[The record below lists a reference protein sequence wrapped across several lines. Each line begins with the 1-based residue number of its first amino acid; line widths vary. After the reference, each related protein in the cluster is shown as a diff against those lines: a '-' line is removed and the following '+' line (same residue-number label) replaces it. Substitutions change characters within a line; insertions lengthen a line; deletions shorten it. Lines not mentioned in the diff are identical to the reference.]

1 MSSSRPS
8 GVSGGTHGGNVVS
21 VAPVGATPD
30 TPSGVAGRSATSPAS
45 PPPTPPGN
53 RLAGRWRY
61 GWVWA
66 AIWLAYLAQPLRE
79 AWQNDG
85 LKLRLTGVTAIALFA
100 AFFVVA
106 LRSLRTTG
114 RRGRPI
120 PVAARWG
127 MLAVLTAL
135 MIAAMPAI
143 GQSALGLLTYVVV
156 TAFFALPIR
165 AAMALSGAATLVTL
179 VLPSAV
185 PGWEPQYGLVFTVFV
200 TSVAMWGI
208 VQIIERNAQLA
219 AAHSEI
225 ARLAVADERNRFAR
239 DLHDILGHTLT
250 VITVK
255 AELAGRLVQL
265 APQRAEAE
273 IAELEG
279 IARQALR
286 DVRDAVGGYREVTLT
301 GELASARTA
310 LTAAGI
316 EAELPD
322 TVDEVPADRQEIFGW
337 VVREGVTNVV
347 RHSSATRCRVR
358 VTPTEVEITDDGSGP
373 SRLPDPV
380 HTAPDGRPGPGH
392 GLAGLRERTEAAG
405 GSLSVGRS
413 PAGGF
418 ALRVRVP

>member
-1 MSSSRPS
+1 MSS
-8 GVSGGTHGGNVVS
+8 
-21 VAPVGATPD
+21 
-30 TPSGVAGRSATSPAS
+30 GRL
-45 PPPTPPGN
+45 PPTPPAN
-53 RLAGRWRY
+53 RLEGRWRY

-79 AWQNDG
+79 AWQNDDP
-85 LKLRLTGVTAIALFA
+85 KPRMVGVTTIALFA
-100 AFFVVA
+100 VCFVVA
-106 LRSLRTTG
+106 FRNIRTTR
-114 RRGRPI
+114 RRGRQI
-120 PVAARWG
+120 PATARWG

-135 MIAAMPAI
+135 MVAAMPAV
-143 GQSALGLLTYVVV
+143 GQGALGMLTYVVV
-156 TAFFALPIR
+156 TAFFAVPVR
-165 AAMALSGAATLVTL
+165 AAMALSGAAMLVTA
-179 VLPSAV
+179 VLPYAV
-185 PGWEPQYGLVFTVFV
+185 PGWEPQYGVVFTIFV

-208 VQIIERNAQLA
+208 VSIIERNAQLA

-265 APQRAEAE
+265 APERAEAE

-286 DVRDAVGGYREVTLT
+286 DVRDAVGGYREVTLAS
-301 GELASARTA
+301 ELASARTA

-347 RHSSATRCRVR
+347 RHSSATRCRIR
-358 VTPTEVEITDDGSGP
+358 LTPTEIEITDDGSGP
-373 SRLPDPV
+373 SRLPDNV
-380 HTAPDGRPGPGH
+380 LTAPDGRPGPGH

-418 ALRVRVP
+418 ALRARVP